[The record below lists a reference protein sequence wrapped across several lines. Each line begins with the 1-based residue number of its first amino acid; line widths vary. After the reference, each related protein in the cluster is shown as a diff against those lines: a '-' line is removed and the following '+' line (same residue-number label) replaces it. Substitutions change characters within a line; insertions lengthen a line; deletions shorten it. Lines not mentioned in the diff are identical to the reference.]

1 MEEHE
6 KVPGVVQHFNDTM
19 KNDPQVIGPSTAV
32 VAIQSLLKLIKESKA
47 ETVAGLRDDIN
58 KATEALIKATP
69 NTVSVSSG
77 CELFLRFITLTSL
90 DSIGFQELQKR
101 LIERGNLYLKQVEM
115 SRGKIAAA
123 GSQFIRDETTILIH
137 SRSRV
142 VLCLLREAASRGKR
156 LKVFITASA
165 IDGSGMDMQKMLDQ
179 DHVHSKVILDSAV
192 GFIMEKVDVVIVGAD
207 GVSESG
213 GIINKIGTYQIAV
226 MAKAL
231 NKPFYVVA
239 ESFKFVRMFP
249 LKQEDLPNQ
258 EKYTTINS
266 GPDKHPSLDYTPPQ
280 YITLLFTDLGV
291 LTPSA
296 VSDELI
302 KLYM

>member
-6 KVPGVVQHFNDTM
+6 VPGVVQHFKDTM
-19 KNDPQVIGPSTAV
+19 KNDPRVVGPSTAV
-32 VAIQSLLKLIKESKA
+32 VAILSLLKLIKESKA
-47 ETVAGLRDDIN
+47 ETVVGLTNEIK

-90 DSIGFQELQKR
+90 DHDNFQELQKQ

-115 SRGKIAAA
+115 SRGKIATA
-123 GSQFIRDETTILIH
+123 GYPFIRDETTILIH

-142 VLCLLREAASRGKR
+142 VMHLLREAVHRGKR

-165 IDGSGMDMQKMLDQ
+165 IDGSGKNMEEMLKQ
-179 DHVHSKVILDSAV
+179 DNIPSKVILDSAV

-231 NKPFYVVA
+231 NRPFYVVA
-239 ESFKFVRMFP
+239 ESFKFVRQFP
-249 LKQEDLPNQ
+249 LKQDDLPNE
-258 EKYTTINS
+258 EKYATVDS